1 MSTLISLPA
10 QLSKVQGIFIF
21 LFSQYILRVHS
32 KYYMIQL
39 LELIFFL
46 CRYVIDI
53 QISSLFLFCVEF
65 WKYIDTWIIICLTVN
80 IIIYI
85 NRFLDTWSFFDPQ
98 NKYHLAMMTYFLNIL
113 LKGSVYKK
121 KKLFR
126 VLESIFTREKVF
138 LVSLCRLERFRH
150 KHYIWIR

>member
-65 WKYIDTWIIICLTVN
+65 WKYIDTWIIICLTINV
-80 IIIYI
+80 IIYI

-113 LKGSVYKK
+113 LKGSVCKK
-121 KKLFR
+121 KKNYLG
-126 VLESIFTREKVF
+126 F
-138 LVSLCRLERFRH
+138 LNQYSQGKKFF
-150 KHYIWIR
+150 